1 MKIQVAGEPREYAD
15 GLTVQ
20 GLIEA
25 EKVQN
30 PLYVTVSVNDPF
42 VRSDEFASH
51 VLKDGDQVEF
61 MYFMGGGAR

>member
-30 PLYVTVSVNDPF
+30 PLYVTVSVNDAF

>member
-1 MKIQVAGEPREYAD
+1 MKIQVAGEPREYAG

-30 PLYVTVSVNDPF
+30 SLYVTVSVNDAF

>member
-30 PLYVTVSVNDPF
+30 PMYVTVSVNDAF